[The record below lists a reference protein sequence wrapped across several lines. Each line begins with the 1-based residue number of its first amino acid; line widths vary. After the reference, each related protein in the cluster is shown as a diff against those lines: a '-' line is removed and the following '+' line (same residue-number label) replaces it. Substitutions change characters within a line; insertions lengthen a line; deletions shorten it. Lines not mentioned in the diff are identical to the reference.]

1 MEEQQL
7 RMEIRSVDERFK
19 RGGFG
24 EDFRE
29 A

>member
-1 MEEQQL
+1 MEEEQL
-7 RMEIRSVDERFK
+7 RMEIRSVDERFTH
-19 RGGFG
+19 GGFG